1 MRIGIDA
8 SRATS
13 EQRTGTEGYSLHLIR
28 ALLELDQHNEY
39 VLYFNR
45 PPRPGLFPASPRWR
59 ARVIPFP
66 RLWTHLRLS
75 LEMLAA
81 PPDVL
86 FVPAHVLPL
95 VHPRRSVVTVHDLG
109 YRHEPQAHRP
119 LDRLYLDISTRYNA
133 RAASHVIADSAATKR
148 DLVQLYGT
156 DPQRITVIP
165 LGLDELFQPVSDAAR
180 LAAVQAKYGI
190 PGDYLL
196 YVGTLQP
203 RKNLVRLIEAWGKVI
218 GDWRLEI
225 GDCEIAN
232 RKSPIANRQ
241 SAIGNWTLVIAGKRG
256 WLYEEIFAT
265 VRKLGLEGQVLFPGY
280 VPEEDLPALLSGATA
295 FVLPSLYEGF
305 GLPVLEAMACGTP
318 VIAANVSSLPKVVG
332 DAGLLVDPLDSEALA
347 ADMQRLLTDTAP
359 STPLRASLRAEL
371 RQRGLARAKLFSWPR
386 CARETLAVLEKCPKI
401 NLKLT

>member
-1 MRIGIDA
+1 MLIGIDA
-8 SRATS
+8 SRATR

-59 ARVIPFP
+59 ARVMPCP
-66 RLWTHLRLS
+66 RLWTHVRLS

-86 FVPAHVLPL
+86 FVPAHVLPI

-119 LDRLYLDISTRYNA
+119 LDRLYLELSTRYNA
-133 RAASHVIADSAATKR
+133 RAASQVIADSAATKR

-156 DPQRITVIP
+156 DPQRITVVP
-165 LGLDELFQPVSDAAR
+165 LGVDELFQPVNDAAR
-180 LAAVQAKYGI
+180 LAAVRAQYGI

-203 RKNLVRLIEAWGKVI
+203 RKNLVRLIEAWNKI
-218 GDWRLEI
+218 RNSNFEI
-225 GDCEIAN
+225 
-232 RKSPIANRQ
+232 R
-241 SAIGNWTLVIAGKRG
+241 NWVLVIAGKRG

-265 VRKLGLEGQVLFPGY
+265 VQRLGLEGQVLFPGY

-318 VIAANVSSLPKVVG
+318 VIAANVASLPEVVG
-332 DAGLLVDPLDSEALA
+332 DAGLLVDPLDTDALA
-347 ADMQRLLTDTAP
+347 AAMQRLLTDAAP

-386 CARETLAVLEKCPKI
+386 CAWETLAVLK
-401 NLKLT
+401 NAQKLT

>member
-1 MRIGIDA
+1 MLIGLDA
-8 SRATS
+8 SRATK

-28 ALLELDQHNEY
+28 ALLEIDQRNEY
-39 VLYFNR
+39 VLYFPR

-59 ARVIPFP
+59 ARAIPCP
-66 RLWTHLRLS
+66 RLWTHARLS
-75 LEMLAA
+75 LEMLTA

-95 VHPRRSVVTVHDLG
+95 VHPRCSVVTIHDLG
-109 YRHEPQAHRP
+109 YRHEPQAHRL
-119 LDRLYLDISTRYNA
+119 LDRLYLELSTRYNA
-133 RAASHVIADSAATKR
+133 RAASHVIADSEATRR

-165 LGLDELFQPVSDAAR
+165 LGLDELFQPVADAAR
-180 LAAVQAKYGI
+180 LAAVRAKYGI

-203 RKNLVRLIEAWGKVI
+203 RKNLVRLIEAWGKI
-218 GDWRLEI
+218 CNL
-225 GDCEIAN
+225 
-232 RKSPIANRQ
+232 Q
-241 SAIGNWTLVIAGKRG
+241 SAICNRLVLAGKKG

-318 VIAANVSSLPKVVG
+318 VIAANVSSLPEVVG

-347 ADMQRLLTDTAP
+347 AAMRRLIADTDP
-359 STPLRASLRAEL
+359 SPTLRAGLRADL

-386 CARETLAVLEKCPKI
+386 CARETLAVLE
-401 NLKLT
+401 TAGA

>member
-1 MRIGIDA
+1 M
-8 SRATS
+8 
-13 EQRTGTEGYSLHLIR
+13 
-28 ALLELDQHNEY
+28 
-39 VLYFNR
+39 
-45 PPRPGLFPASPRWR
+45 
-59 ARVIPFP
+59 PFP
-66 RLWTHLRLS
+66 RLWTHVRLS
-75 LEMLAA
+75 LEMLTA

-109 YRHEPQAHRP
+109 YRHEPQAHRL
-119 LDRLYLDISTRYNA
+119 LDRLYLELSTRYNA
-133 RAASHVIADSAATKR
+133 RAATRVIADSAATKR

-156 DPQRITVIP
+156 DPDRITVIP
-165 LGLDELFQPVSDAAR
+165 LGVDELFQPVTDAAR
-180 LAAVQAKYGI
+180 LAAVRAKYGI

-203 RKNLVRLIEAWGKVI
+203 RKNLVRLVEAWARVI
-218 GDWRLEI
+218 ADCRLQ
-225 GDCEIAN
+225 IADLG
-232 RKSPIANRQ
+232 RR
-241 SAIGNWTLVIAGKRG
+241 TLVIAGKKG

-265 VRKLGLEGQVLFPGY
+265 VRRLGLEGRVLFPGY

-318 VIAANVSSLPKVVG
+318 VIAANVSSLPEVVG
-332 DAGLLVDPLDSEALA
+332 DAGLLVDPLDSDALA
-347 ADMQRLLTDTAP
+347 AALQRLLTDADP

-386 CARETLAVLEKCPKI
+386 CARETLAVLERR
-401 NLKLT
+401 L

>member
-1 MRIGIDA
+1 MLIGLDA
-8 SRATS
+8 SRATK

-28 ALLELDQHNEY
+28 ALLELDQRNEY
-39 VLYFNR
+39 VLYFHR
-45 PPRPGLFPASPRWR
+45 PPQPGLFPASPRWR

-66 RLWTHLRLS
+66 RLWTHVRLS
-75 LEMLAA
+75 LEMLTA

-119 LDRLYLDISTRYNA
+119 LDRLYLELSTRYNA

-165 LGLDELFQPVSDAAR
+165 LGLDELFQPVTDAAR
-180 LAAVQAKYGI
+180 LAAVRAKYGI

-203 RKNLVRLIEAWGKVI
+203 RKNLVRLIEAWGRVI

-232 RKSPIANRQ
+232 RQSQIA
-241 SAIGNWTLVIAGKRG
+241 NWTLVIAGKRG

-265 VRKLGLEGQVLFPGY
+265 VRRLGLEGRVLFPGY

-318 VIAANVSSLPKVVG
+318 VIAATTSSLPEVVG

-347 ADMQRLLTDTAP
+347 AALQRVLTDADP

-371 RQRGLARAKLFSWPR
+371 RQQGLARARLFSWPR
-386 CARETLAVLEKCPKI
+386 CARETLAVLEAAGA
-401 NLKLT
+401 

>member
-1 MRIGIDA
+1 MLIGIDA
-8 SRATS
+8 SRATR

-66 RLWTHLRLS
+66 RLWTHARLS
-75 LEMLAA
+75 QEMLVA

-133 RAASHVIADSAATKR
+133 RAASHVIADSAATRR

-156 DPQRITVIP
+156 DPQRITVVP
-165 LGLDELFQPVSDAAR
+165 LGVDELFQPVTDPAR
-180 LAAVQAKYGI
+180 LAAVRAKYGL

-203 RKNLVRLIEAWGKVI
+203 RKNLVRLIEAWARVI

-225 GDCEIAN
+225 GDCQIEN
-232 RKSPIANRQ
+232 RKSK
-241 SAIGNWTLVIAGKRG
+241 IGNWTLVIAGKRG

-265 VRKLGLEGQVLFPGY
+265 ARKLGLEGQVLFPGY

-318 VIAANVSSLPKVVG
+318 VIAANISSLPEVMG
-332 DAGLLVDPLDSEALA
+332 DAGLLVDPLDSDALA
-347 ADMQRLLTDTAP
+347 AAMQRLVQDAA
-359 STPLRASLRAEL
+359 LREDL
-371 RQRGLARAKLFSWPR
+371 RQRGLARARLFSWSR
-386 CARETLAVLEKCPKI
+386 CARETLAVLEQR
-401 NLKLT
+401 L

>member
-1 MRIGIDA
+1 MLIGIDA
-8 SRATS
+8 SRATR

-59 ARVIPFP
+59 ARVMPCP
-66 RLWTHLRLS
+66 RLWTHVRLS

-86 FVPAHVLPL
+86 FVPAHVLPI

-119 LDRLYLDISTRYNA
+119 LDRLYLELSTRYNA
-133 RAASHVIADSAATKR
+133 RAASQVIADSAATKR

-156 DPQRITVIP
+156 DPQRITVVP
-165 LGLDELFQPVSDAAR
+165 LGVDELFQPVNDAAR
-180 LAAVQAKYGI
+180 LAAVRAQYGI

-203 RKNLVRLIEAWGKVI
+203 RKNLVRLIEAWNKI
-218 GDWRLEI
+218 RNSNFEI
-225 GDCEIAN
+225 
-232 RKSPIANRQ
+232 R
-241 SAIGNWTLVIAGKRG
+241 NWVLVIAGKRG

-265 VRKLGLEGQVLFPGY
+265 VQRLGLEGQVLFPGY
-280 VPEEDLPALLSGATA
+280 VTEEDLPALLSGATA

-318 VIAANVSSLPKVVG
+318 VIAANVASLPEVVG
-332 DAGLLVDPLDSEALA
+332 DAGLLVDPLDTDALA
-347 ADMQRLLTDTAP
+347 AAMQRLLTDAAP

-386 CARETLAVLEKCPKI
+386 CAWETLAVLK
-401 NLKLT
+401 NAQKLT

>member
-1 MRIGIDA
+1 MRISIDA

-28 ALLELDQHNEY
+28 ALLEIDQRNDY

-66 RLWTHLRLS
+66 RLWTHARLS
-75 LEMLAA
+75 LEILTA

-86 FVPAHVLPL
+86 FVPAHVLPI

-119 LDRLYLDISTRYNA
+119 LDRLYLDLSTRYNA
-133 RAASHVIADSAATKR
+133 RAASHVIADSEATRR

-165 LGLDELFQPVSDAAR
+165 LGVDELSQPVTDTAR
-180 LAAVQAKYGI
+180 LAAVRAKYGL

-203 RKNLVRLIEAWGKVI
+203 RKNLVRLIEAWGKI
-218 GDWRLEI
+218 CNLQSGPRTAPRL
-225 GDCEIAN
+225 G
-232 RKSPIANRQ
+232 
-241 SAIGNWTLVIAGKRG
+241 AICNKLVIAGKRG
-256 WLYEEIFAT
+256 WLYEEIFAA
-265 VRKLGLEGQVLFPGY
+265 VRRLGLERQVLFPGY

-318 VIAANVSSLPKVVG
+318 VIAANVSSLPEVVG
-332 DAGLLVDPLDSEALA
+332 DAGLLVNPLDSDALA
-347 ADMQRLLTDTAP
+347 AAMQRLLTDA
-359 STPLRASLRAEL
+359 ALRAEL

-386 CARETLAVLEKCPKI
+386 CAQETLAVLEQR
-401 NLKLT
+401 L

>member
-1 MRIGIDA
+1 MLIGLDA

-39 VLYFNR
+39 VLYFHR

-59 ARVIPFP
+59 ARFMPFP
-66 RLWTHLRLS
+66 RLWTHVRLS
-75 LEMLAA
+75 LEMLTA

-109 YRHEPQAHRP
+109 YRHEPQAHRL
-119 LDRLYLDISTRYNA
+119 LDRLYLELSTRYNA
-133 RAASHVIADSAATKR
+133 RAATRVIADSAATKR

-156 DPQRITVIP
+156 DPDRITVIP
-165 LGLDELFQPVSDAAR
+165 LGLDELFQPVTDPAR
-180 LAAVQAKYGI
+180 LAAVRAKYGI

-203 RKNLVRLIEAWGKVI
+203 RKNLVRLIEAWARVI
-218 GDWRLEI
+218 ADCRLQ
-225 GDCEIAN
+225 IADLG
-232 RKSPIANRQ
+232 R
-241 SAIGNWTLVIAGKRG
+241 WTLVIAGKKG

-265 VRKLGLEGQVLFPGY
+265 VRRLGLEGRVLFPGY

-305 GLPVLEAMACGTP
+305 GLPALEAMACGTP
-318 VIAANVSSLPKVVG
+318 VIAANVSSLPEVVG
-332 DAGLLVDPLDSEALA
+332 DAGLLVDPLDTDALA
-347 ADMQRLLTDTAP
+347 AALQRLLADADP
-359 STPLRASLRAEL
+359 SPTLRAGLRADL
-371 RQRGLARAKLFSWPR
+371 RQRGLARARLFSWPR
-386 CARETLAVLEKCPKI
+386 CARETLAVLERR
-401 NLKLT
+401 L

>member
-1 MRIGIDA
+1 MLIGLDA
-8 SRATS
+8 SRAAS
-13 EQRTGTEGYSLHLIR
+13 AQRTGTEGYSLHLIR
-28 ALLELDQHNEY
+28 ALLEIDQRNEY
-39 VLYFNR
+39 VLYFHR

-66 RLWTHLRLS
+66 RLWTHVRLS
-75 LEMLAA
+75 LEMLTA

-95 VHPRRSVVTVHDLG
+95 VRPRRSVVTVHDLG
-109 YRHEPQAHRP
+109 YRHEPQAHRL
-119 LDRLYLDISTRYNA
+119 LDRLYLELSTRYNA
-133 RAASHVIADSAATKR
+133 RAASHVIADSTATKR

-156 DPQRITVIP
+156 DPDRITVIP
-165 LGLDELFQPVSDAAR
+165 LGLDELFQPVTDPAR
-180 LAAVQAKYGI
+180 LADVRARYGI

-203 RKNLVRLIEAWGKVI
+203 RKNLVRLIEAWARVI
-218 GDWRLEI
+218 ADCRLQ
-225 GDCEIAN
+225 IADLG
-232 RKSPIANRQ
+232 R
-241 SAIGNWTLVIAGKRG
+241 WTLVLAGKKG

-265 VRKLGLEGQVLFPGY
+265 VRRLGLEGRVLFPGY

-295 FVLPSLYEGF
+295 FVWPSLYEGF

-318 VIAANVSSLPKVVG
+318 VIAANVSSLPEVVG

-347 ADMQRLLTDTAP
+347 AAMQRLLADADP

-386 CARETLAVLEKCPKI
+386 CARETLAVLERR
-401 NLKLT
+401 L

>member
-1 MRIGIDA
+1 MLIGIDA
-8 SRATS
+8 SRATR

-59 ARVIPFP
+59 ARVMPCP
-66 RLWTHLRLS
+66 RLWTHVRLS

-86 FVPAHVLPL
+86 FVPAHVLPI

-109 YRHEPQAHRP
+109 YRHEPQAHRL
-119 LDRLYLDISTRYNA
+119 LDRLYLELSTRYNA
-133 RAASHVIADSAATKR
+133 RAASQVIADSAATKR

-156 DPQRITVIP
+156 DPQRITVVP
-165 LGLDELFQPVSDAAR
+165 LGVDELFQPVNDAAR
-180 LAAVQAKYGI
+180 LAAVRAQYGI

-203 RKNLVRLIEAWGKVI
+203 RKNLVRLIEAWNKI
-218 GDWRLEI
+218 RNSNFEI
-225 GDCEIAN
+225 
-232 RKSPIANRQ
+232 R
-241 SAIGNWTLVIAGKRG
+241 NWVLVIAGKRG

-265 VRKLGLEGQVLFPGY
+265 VQRLGLEGQVLFPGY

-318 VIAANVSSLPKVVG
+318 VIAANVASLPEVVG
-332 DAGLLVDPLDSEALA
+332 DAGLLVDPLDTDALA
-347 ADMQRLLTDTAP
+347 AAMQRLLTDAAP

-386 CARETLAVLEKCPKI
+386 CAWETLAVLK
-401 NLKLT
+401 NAQKLT

>member
-1 MRIGIDA
+1 MLIGIDA

-28 ALLELDQHNEY
+28 ALLEIDQHNEY

-59 ARVIPFP
+59 ARVIPLP

-75 LEMLAA
+75 LEMLSA

-148 DLVQLYGT
+148 DLAQLYGT
-156 DPQRITVIP
+156 DPQRIAVVP
-165 LGLDELFQPVSDAAR
+165 LGVDELFQPVTDPAR
-180 LAAVQAKYGI
+180 LAAVCAKYGL

-203 RKNLVRLIEAWGKVI
+203 RKNLVRLVEAWAQI
-218 GDWRLEI
+218 CNL
-225 GDCEIAN
+225 
-232 RKSPIANRQ
+232 Q
-241 SAIGNWTLVIAGKRG
+241 SAICNKLVLAGKRG

-265 VRKLGLEGQVLFPGY
+265 VRKLGLEGRVLFPGY

-318 VIAANVSSLPKVVG
+318 VIAANVSSLPEVVG
-332 DAGLLVDPLDSEALA
+332 DAGLLVDPLDSDALA
-347 ADMQRLLTDTAP
+347 ATMQRLVQDAALGED
-359 STPLRASLRAEL
+359 L
-371 RQRGLARAKLFSWPR
+371 RQRGLARARLFSWPR
-386 CARETLAVLEKCPKI
+386 SAQETLAVLEAAGA
-401 NLKLT
+401 